1 MVIETAIAFASIV
14 RLVDPSLSPMACLK
28 LSSPLAP
35 NNVVRDRY
43 DEGVICATLRWEG
56 RRPSMKISNVADLIV
71 ETLQQAGVKRIFGV
85 VGDSLNGLTEALRRR
100 ETLEWVHVR
109 HEEVAA
115 FAASGEAQ
123 MTGALAVC
131 AGSCGPGNL
140 HLINGLFDAHRTRTP
155 VLAIAAQIPS
165 GEIGGGY
172 FQETHP
178 QILFR
183 ECSHYCELV
192 SDVSQLPY
200 VLENAIRAAIGQR
213 GVAVVV
219 IPGDVALRP
228 APSRGISPN
237 LGLLPAAPV
246 VRPAPRELGALAK
259 MLNEAK
265 RVTLFCGRGCA
276 GAHPLLMRLA
286 ETLKSP
292 IVHALGGKE
301 HVEYDNPYDVGMT
314 GFIGFS
320 SGYAAMHACDV
331 LLMLGTDFPYKQF
344 LPQDARIAQVDIR
357 AENLGR
363 RCKLDLGLIGDVGA
377 TIEALLPQLAAKAEQ
392 RHLDESV
399 AHYKKARQGLDEL
412 AKGTPGNKPIHPQY
426 LARIVSEAA
435 ADDAVFTADV
445 GTPTIWAARYL
456 KMNGRRRLIGSW
468 VHGSMANAMA
478 HGIGVQA
485 AQPGRQVVS
494 LSGDGGFTM
503 LMGDLITLTQMAL
516 PLKVVI
522 FNNGVLGFV
531 ALEMKAAG
539 FVDSGVALKN
549 PNFAAMATAMGIHAA
564 RVEDPGDLPA
574 AVEAMFAHDGPA
586 LLDVVTA
593 TQELSMPPT
602 INAEEIK
609 GFSLWALRAV
619 MSGRGDA
626 VLDLAKTNLLP
637 R

>member
-1 MVIETAIAFASIV
+1 MSQIE
-14 RLVDPSLSPMACLK
+14 
-28 LSSPLAP
+28 
-35 NNVVRDRY
+35 
-43 DEGVICATLRWEG
+43 
-56 RRPSMKISNVADLIV
+56 NVADLIV
-71 ETLQQAGVKRIFGV
+71 EIFEQAGVKRIFGV
-85 VGDSLNGLTEALRRR
+85 VGDSLNGLTESLRKRQSID
-100 ETLEWVHVR
+100 WVHVR

-115 FAASGEAQ
+115 FAAAGEAQ
-123 MTGALAVC
+123 ITGQLAVC

-140 HLINGLFDAHRTRTP
+140 HMINGLFDAHRSRSP

-165 GEIGGGY
+165 AEIGGGY

-178 QILFR
+178 QNLFH

-200 VLENAIRAAIGQR
+200 VIENAIRAAVGLR

-219 IPGDVALRP
+219 IPGDVALRK
-228 APSRGISPN
+228 APDRGTAPRI
-237 LGLLPAAPV
+237 GLLPAPPV
-246 VRPAPRELGALAK
+246 VRPAEAELDALAEL
-259 MLNEAK
+259 LNGTD

-276 GAHPLLMRLA
+276 GAHAPLMQLA

-344 LPQDARIAQVDIR
+344 FPTDAKVAQIDIR
-357 AENLGR
+357 PENLGR
-363 RCKLDLGLIGDVGA
+363 RCKLDLGLVGDVGA
-377 TIEALLPQLAAKAEQ
+377 TLDVLLPKLTLKTV
-392 RHLDESV
+392 RKHLDAAV
-399 AHYKKARQGLDEL
+399 AHYQRARQGLDDL
-412 AKGTPGNKPIHPQY
+412 ATGRPGRKPIHPQY
-426 LARIVSEAA
+426 LVRVVSEAA
-435 ADDAVFTADV
+435 AEDAVFTADV
-445 GTPTIWAARYL
+445 GTPTIWSARYL

-468 VHGSMANAMA
+468 VHGSMANAMPHA
-478 HGIGVQA
+478 IGIQA

-503 LMGDLITLTQMAL
+503 LMGDLITLSQMNL
-516 PLKVVI
+516 PVKVVI

-539 FVDSGVALKN
+539 FLDVGVDLQN
-549 PNFAAMATAMGIHAA
+549 PDFAAMARAMGIHGVRA
-564 RVEDPGDLPA
+564 EDPGDLPA
-574 AVEAMFAHDGPA
+574 AVEDVLAHQGPA

-593 TQELSMPPT
+593 KDELSMPPT
-602 INAEEIK
+602 IGAEQVK
-609 GFSLWALRAV
+609 GFSLYVLRAI
-619 MSGRGDA
+619 MSGRGDEI
-626 VLDLAKTNLLP
+626 LDLAKTNLLP